1 MKEVS
6 SHVPK
11 DIFWM
16 IACDSGFW
24 ASLGAKIVKN
34 PPTVQETW
42 VPSQGWGDPLE
53 KGTATHSS
61 ILARRIPRTEE
72 TGRLQSMG
80 LQSQTWL
87 SDFHFLS
94 LASNPLF
101 AYLIPISS
109 PWVQQ
114 LWCQRVINRAED
126 PHRDVH
132 LLHIHTVCK
141 MLTASSHRLQNV
153 FRSLKKN

>member
-1 MKEVS
+1 MT
-6 SHVPK
+6 
-11 DIFWM
+11 
-16 IACDSGFW
+16 AYDSGFW

-34 PPTVQETW
+34 PPIMQEAW
-42 VPSQGWGDPLE
+42 VPSQGWEDPLE

-61 ILARRIPRTEE
+61 ILAWRIPWTDE

-80 LQSQTWL
+80 LQSQTL
-87 SDFHFLS
+87 LGDCHFLS
-94 LASNPLF
+94 LASNPHF
-101 AYLIPISS
+101 PYLIPISY

-114 LWCQRVINRAED
+114 LWRQRVTNGIEN

-153 FRSLKKN
+153 VGVWRKIK